1 MSKYFIFLLILFP
14 SITEY
19 LESGHFPDTSRDY
32 ITDVVMT
39 IVTAII
45 VVMYLRRN
53 QFIEN
58 LSLTD
63 PLTGIGN
70 RRQFDL
76 DIQKAI
82 SRSKRTN
89 SGIGLIFFDLDRFK
103 EINDEYG
110 HKAGDNVLIEFA
122 DKLTKFSR
130 KGTDSCYRFGGDEFA
145 VILTDICDEDVDTI
159 SNMID
164 ERLENIVYTDLS
176 YGLSASKG
184 VVFYNRDESH
194 QQFLKRADEAMYQA
208 KGSKWRNTDD
218 HNNTIKQTLSDTGK
232 SV

>member
-1 MSKYFIFLLILFP
+1 MGKYFIFLLILFP

-39 IVTAII
+39 LITAVI

-76 DIQKAI
+76 DMQKAI
-82 SRSKRTN
+82 SRTKRTN
-89 SGIGLIFFDLDRFK
+89 SGVGLIFFDLDRFK
-103 EINDEYG
+103 EINDVYG

-145 VILTDICDEDVDTI
+145 VIVTDINDKDVDTI

-164 ERLENIVYTDLS
+164 ERVEDIVYTDLS

-184 VVFYNRDESH
+184 VVFYDREESY
-194 QQFLKRADEAMYQA
+194 QQFLKRADEAMYRA
-208 KGSKWRNTDD
+208 KGSARRKTGKLDD
-218 HNNTIKQTLSDTGK
+218 TIRQTLADTGK
-232 SV
+232 TV